1 VISVFDYL
9 DYRTYLRDFYVQQKK
24 TNTFFSYRYVGNKVG
39 MDSSFLIK
47 VLQGH
52 LHIANDRIDKFTK
65 ICSFNDKES
74 AYFEALVHFNKAKSE
89 KESKLY
95 FEKMLS
101 INKAKSD
108 KLGESQYEFFQKWY
122 YSAIWTLLDSGAH
135 FDGDFKDLANQ
146 LAPAISSK
154 EAKAAVKLL
163 EQLHLIERDEGGAYK
178 AVGMNLTTGKEWRSV
193 AITQYQREMIR
204 LAEESLERFKKEE
217 RDISTLTLNIPESAI
232 PEIRELT
239 GEFRDSLKKLVNS
252 YSDPDRV
259 CQLNIQLFPLSI
271 RRKGAK

>member
-1 VISVFDYL
+1 MISVYDYL
-9 DYRTYLRDFYVQQKK
+9 EYRQFLRDFYVQQKK
-24 TNTFFSYRYVGNKVG
+24 TNTFFSYRYIGNKVG

-52 LHIANDRIDKFTK
+52 LHIADDRIESFTR
-65 ICSFNDKES
+65 ICAFNDKEA
-74 AYFEALVHFNKAKSE
+74 AYFEALVHFNKAKTE

-122 YSAIWTLLDSGAH
+122 YSAVWSLLDGAP
-135 FDGDFKDLANQ
+135 FLGDPKELGAM
-146 LAPAISSK
+146 LAPPIGAK
-154 EAKAAVKLL
+154 EAKQALKLL
-163 EQLHLIERDEGGAYK
+163 EDLKLIARDASGAYK
-178 AVGMNLTTGKEWRSV
+178 AVGLNLTTGKEWRSV

-204 LAEESLERFKKEE
+204 IAEESLERFKKEE
-217 RDISTLTLNIPESAI
+217 RDVSTLTLNIPESAL

-239 GEFRDSLKKLVNS
+239 GEFRESLKKLVNS
-252 YSDPDRV
+252 YPDPDRV
-259 CQLNIQLFPLSI
+259 FQLNIQLFPLTA
-271 RRKGAK
+271 RRKGGK

>member
-1 VISVFDYL
+1 MISVFDYL
-9 DYRTYLRDFYVQQKK
+9 DYRQFLRDFYVQQKK
-24 TNTFFSYRYVGNKVG
+24 TNTFFSYRYIGNKVG

-52 LHIANDRIDKFTK
+52 LHVAEDRIEKFHK
-65 ICSFNDKES
+65 ICNFNDKEA

-108 KLGESQYEFFQKWY
+108 KITENQYEFFQKWY
-122 YSAIWTLLDSGAH
+122 YSAVWALLDGAPFSG
-135 FDGDFKDLANQ
+135 DPKDLGAM
-146 LAPAISSK
+146 LAPPIGVK
-154 EAKAAVKLL
+154 EAKAALKLL
-163 EQLHLIERDEGGAYK
+163 LDLKLIEQKEDGSYH
-178 AVGMNLTTGKEWRSV
+178 AVGLNLTTGKEWRSV
-193 AITQYQREMIR
+193 AIMQYQREMIK

-217 RDISTLTLNIPESAI
+217 RDISTLTVNIPEAAI

-239 GEFRDSLKKLVNS
+239 GEFRESLKKLVNG
-252 YSDPDRV
+252 YSENDRV
-259 CQLNIQLFPLSI
+259 YQLNIQMFPLTVK
-271 RRKGAK
+271 RRHAK